1 MRRPI
6 VMTVILALLSAS
18 ALAAAQPGILGQ
30 IAGRYERSFK
40 SGDVSGDSYS
50 VTDIVEIVP
59 QGADRAR
66 VSMELNFFNGHSCE
80 IEGVARVEG
89 RRLVLRAPELDMT
102 DGTQCRLVIWKQGN
116 MLRWSDGQRSCANAC
131 GARGVLDNRGA
142 PMPIGLRRP
151 L

>member
-1 MRRPI
+1 MRRP
-6 VMTVILALLSAS
+6 VVLAAALALISAS
-18 ALAAAQPGILGQ
+18 ALAATQTGILAQ

-40 SGDVSGDSYS
+40 SGDVSGDTYS
-50 VTDIVEIVP
+50 VTDVVEIVP
-59 QGADRAR
+59 QGSNRAR
-66 VSMELNFFNGHSCE
+66 VSMELNFFNGHSCD
-80 IEGVARVEG
+80 IEGVANVEG
-89 RRLVLRAPELDMT
+89 QRLVLRAPELDMT

-142 PMPIGLRRP
+142 PMPMRLRRP